1 MLRYCLLALAGAW
14 SLQLLSRLPPRW
26 VLASALVLAAI
37 ALGFRRGR
45 IAAFFLLGAC
55 LVGFAAQA
63 MIEDRLPAALEG
75 EMLAV
80 AGRVLDFTDARANP
94 VRFLL
99 ETRNDPDLPAR
110 LRLSWYDAPAVPRIG
125 ETWALQVRLRRPRG
139 FSNPLRFDYEHW
151 LFRQGIG
158 ATGYVVN
165 GPANARL
172 EHVPVDGLSALR
184 QRLVDRMLDLL
195 GRNSATAV
203 LLAISVGAT
212 HEISR
217 AEWDRYAA
225 TGTSHLMAIS
235 GMNIAMAAGGACL
248 LAWLLIA
255 PFCRRANVRDAAA
268 AVAVA
273 AAIAYSEI
281 SGFAIPV
288 RRAMLMALLVLGAGL
303 LRRQLKPGRLLALTC
318 IAIVIT
324 DPLALHAPGFKLS
337 FAAVAIL
344 LWSARQYGFI
354 DPGANAVSARR
365 LAHGA
370 RSLAVLQFTLLLGL
384 FPLTALLF
392 GRAAWLAPLVNLL
405 VLPLFNL
412 VTVPGALLGLLL
424 DGPARVLGD
433 PLLILAWHS
442 VRLLLWVVEA
452 VAGWEPA
459 HTYIA
464 AIGGGMLLVAWLPA
478 LWAVLP
484 PGFPGRRL
492 AWVASAAVVLQRP
505 APPPPGCLELAALD
519 VGQGQSLV
527 LRTARHTLVY
537 DTGPSFRSG
546 SDTGALVVVPY
557 LRSLGVRRV
566 DLLTVSHADSD
577 HSGGVGSLLQAV
589 DVSDVFAGERLAAI
603 DTVQRRCRRGQSW
616 AWDGVRFS
624 FLHPAHRYRAAS
636 GNDGSCVLQIT
647 AGTHRVLLTGD
658 IEAPAESHLLHAG
671 VLAPVDLATVPHHGS
686 RTSSSA
692 AFVNALRPA
701 TAIVSAGYDNR
712 WGFPKPDVLARWQ
725 AAGTRVLNTATS
737 GSIHYRI
744 CPDTGTVLTGENRK
758 SNLEYWHAR

>member
-1 MLRYCLLALAGAW
+1 MLRYCLSALAGAW
-14 SLQLLSRLPPRW
+14 SLQCGSRLPPEW
-26 VLASALVLAAI
+26 LLVAMLALAA
-37 ALGFRRGR
+37 AGLGYRRLR
-45 IAAFFLLGAC
+45 TAACFLLGAC

-63 MIEDRLPAALEG
+63 LIDDRLPPELEG
-75 EMLAV
+75 ETV
-80 AGRVLDFTDARANP
+80 TIVGRVLDFTDARANP
-94 VRFLL
+94 ARFLL
-99 ETRNDPDLPAR
+99 ETRGDPALPSR
-110 LRLSWYDAPAVPRIG
+110 LRLSWYDAPDVPRIG
-125 ETWALQVRLRRPRG
+125 ETWTLRVRLRRPRG

-165 GPANARL
+165 GPGNGRIDDVL
-172 EHVPVDGLSALR
+172 VDGMPALR
-184 QRLVDRMLDLL
+184 QRLVDRMLELL
-195 GRNSATAV
+195 GRTPETAV
-203 LLAISVGAT
+203 LLAITVGAT

-248 LAWLLIA
+248 LAWLVIA

-268 AVAVA
+268 VVAVV
-273 AAIAYSEI
+273 AAIVYSEV

-303 LRRQLKPGRLLALTC
+303 LRRQLRGGRLLAITC

-354 DPGANAVSARR
+354 DGGANAHLPGR

-370 RSLAVLQFTLLLGL
+370 WNLAALQITLLFGL

-392 GRAAWLAPLVNLL
+392 GRAAWLAPVVNLL

-412 VTVPGALLGLLL
+412 VTVPAGLLGLLL
-424 DGPARVLGD
+424 DGAASGLGD
-433 PLLILAWHS
+433 GLLILAWHS

-459 HTYIA
+459 RTHIA
-464 AIGGGMLLVAWLPA
+464 AIGGAMLLVAWLPA
-478 LWAVLP
+478 AWAVLP

-492 AWVASAAVVLQRP
+492 AWIAAAAVVLHRP
-505 APPPPGCLELAALD
+505 APPTPGCLDLAALD
-519 VGQGQSLV
+519 VGQGLSIV
-527 LRTARHTLVY
+527 MRTHRRTLVY

-546 SDTGALVVVPY
+546 SDTGALVLVPY
-557 LRSLGVRRV
+557 LRSLGVRKV
-566 DLLTVSHADSD
+566 DLLTVSHADND
-577 HSGGVGSLLQAV
+577 HSGGVRSLLQAL
-589 DVSDVFAGERLAAI
+589 DVAEMFAGARLESI
-603 DTVQRRCRRGQSW
+603 DRIQRRCRQGQSW
-616 AWDGVRFS
+616 IWDGVRFT
-624 FLHPAHRYRAAS
+624 FLHPDDGYTIAS
-636 GNDGSCVLQIT
+636 DNDGSCVLEV
-647 AGTHRVLLTGD
+647 AVGEHRLLLTGD
-658 IEAPAESHLLHAG
+658 IEAPAESHLVHTG
-671 VLAPVDLATVPHHGS
+671 MLASVDLATVPHHGS
-686 RTSSSA
+686 RTSSTT
-692 AFVNALRPA
+692 ALVEALQPS

-712 WGFPKPDVLARWQ
+712 WGFPKPDVVARWEG
-725 AAGTRVLNTATS
+725 AGARVLNTATS
-737 GSIHYRI
+737 GAIEYRV
-744 CPDTGTVLTGENRK
+744 CPDTGVVLRSENRK
-758 SNLEYWHAR
+758 SHREYWHAP